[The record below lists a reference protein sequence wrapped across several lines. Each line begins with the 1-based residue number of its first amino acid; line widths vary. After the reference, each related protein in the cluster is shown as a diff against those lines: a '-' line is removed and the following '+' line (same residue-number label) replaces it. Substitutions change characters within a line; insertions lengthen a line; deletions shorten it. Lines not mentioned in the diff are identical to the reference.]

1 MSFAEIARMSGAV
14 SRPTA
19 QALAT
24 TAGVPGHGVRR
35 GISPENGRRMAM
47 ALSVGLLNAV
57 SARAIAESPQAFL
70 SALYELRDLVEV
82 IDDAQR
88 EAAGSITAA

>member
-1 MSFAEIARMSGAV
+1 MSGAV

-19 QALAT
+19 QSIAT

-47 ALSVGLLNAV
+47 ALSVGLLNAT
-57 SARAIAESPQAFL
+57 SARAIARDPKSFL
-70 SALYELRDLVEV
+70 AAMHELQDLVETIV
-82 IDDAQR
+82 SDRQE
-88 EAAGSITAA
+88 EASAITAA